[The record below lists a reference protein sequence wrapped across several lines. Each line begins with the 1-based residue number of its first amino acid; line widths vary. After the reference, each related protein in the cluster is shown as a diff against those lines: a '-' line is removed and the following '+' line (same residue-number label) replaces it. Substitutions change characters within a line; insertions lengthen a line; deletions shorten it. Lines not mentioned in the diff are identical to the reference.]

1 MSAFT
6 SKSLMRSL
14 PVYGGLGVGVIA
26 AIAFVAMP
34 AETLE
39 SLVWNSGVAAVLP
52 VAAPPLGVTARA
64 LLALGSGVLFAA
76 VAWAALYLLFGPGG
90 FLVKPVR
97 SDGVPVIRRA
107 DAHPDAPPRRPM
119 SSADLG
125 MPLMEVVMPAGPERP
140 IPADLNLPLAA
151 FDPAAL
157 LQVPMEPA
165 RPVAPLAVEPV
176 APAEQRVAIEPMPQP
191 EPQASAPEPAPEPD
205 HAPMAEPERVDM
217 AEPTTPARPVRP
229 APTSPPSIE
238 SLLRRLEQGAGR
250 RSHAS
255 AR

>member
-1 MSAFT
+1 MTAFNRQIP
-6 SKSLMRSL
+6 MRSL
-14 PVYGGLGVGVIA
+14 PLYGGITAGVLA
-26 AIAFVAMP
+26 AIIFVAMP
-34 AETLE
+34 AAMLE
-39 SLVWNSGVAAVLP
+39 SLVWNSGVAALLP

-76 VAWAALYLLFGPGG
+76 VTWAALYLLFGPGG

-97 SDGVPVIRRA
+97 SEGVPVIRRA

-125 MPLMEVVMPAGPERP
+125 MPLMEVVMPPAPERP
-140 IPADLNLPLAA
+140 IPADLDLPLAA

-165 RPVAPLAVEPV
+165 RPVAPLVVEPV
-176 APAEQRVAIEPMPQP
+176 AAPIAPAAPLVVEPMALPI
-191 EPQASAPEPAPEPD
+191 APV
-205 HAPMAEPERVDM
+205 AEPKPAYEQTDM
-217 AEPTTPARPVRP
+217 VEPTPAARPVRP
-229 APTSPPSIE
+229 APSSPPTIE

-250 RSHAS
+250 RSHAT

>member
-1 MSAFT
+1 
-6 SKSLMRSL
+6 MRSL

-34 AETLE
+34 ADTLE

-76 VAWAALYLLFGPGG
+76 VTWAALYLLFGPGG

-97 SDGVPVIRRA
+97 SEGVPVIRRA

-140 IPADLNLPLAA
+140 IPADLDLPLAA

-165 RPVAPLAVEPV
+165 RPVAPLVTPLV
-176 APAEQRVAIEPMPQP
+176 GPMPAPIVQP
-191 EPQASAPEPAPEPD
+191 EPVPEPTPALRRDPQP
-205 HAPMAEPERVDM
+205 AAEPERIEAV
-217 AEPTTPARPVRP
+217 EPTPATRPVRP
-229 APTSPPSIE
+229 APTGQPSIE

-250 RSHAS
+250 RSPAA

>member
-14 PVYGGLGVGVIA
+14 PLYGGLGAGVIA
-26 AIAFVAMP
+26 AIGFVAMP
-34 AETLE
+34 ATALE
-39 SLVWNSGVAAVLP
+39 SLVWNSGIAALLP
-52 VAAPPLGVTARA
+52 VAAPPLGATARA
-64 LLALGSGVLFAA
+64 LLALGSGILFAA
-76 VAWAALYLLFGPGG
+76 VTWAALYLLFGPGG

-97 SDGVPVIRRA
+97 SEGVPVIRRA

-140 IPADLNLPLAA
+140 IPADLDLPLAA

-157 LQVPMEPA
+157 LPVPMEPA
-165 RPVAPLAVEPV
+165 RPVAPLIV
-176 APAEQRVAIEPMPQP
+176 ARAPDPAATVVP
-191 EPQASAPEPAPEPD
+191 ETAPEP
-205 HAPMAEPERVDM
+205 EPETV
-217 AEPTTPARPVRP
+217 EIVEP
-229 APTSPPSIE
+229 APVARAVRAAPAGPPSIE
-238 SLLRRLEQGAGR
+238 ALLRRLEQGAGR
-250 RSHAS
+250 RAHAG

>member
-14 PVYGGLGVGVIA
+14 PVLGGLGIGVIA
-26 AIAFVAMP
+26 AIGFVAMP
-34 AETLE
+34 ADALE
-39 SLVWNSGVAAVLP
+39 SLVWNSGVAALLP

-76 VAWAALYLLFGPGG
+76 VSWAALYLLFGPGG

-97 SDGVPVIRRA
+97 SEGVPVIRRA

-165 RPVAPLAVEPV
+165 RPVAPLA
-176 APAEQRVAIEPMPQP
+176 IEPLESLGRNTVWESQPLAEPDP
-191 EPQASAPEPAPEPD
+191 EPLPEAVHETEPEQVDMIEPAP
-205 HAPMAEPERVDM
+205 V
-217 AEPTTPARPVRP
+217 TRPVRP
-229 APTSPPSIE
+229 APSSPPSIE

>member
-14 PVYGGLGVGVIA
+14 PVYGGIGVGVAA
-26 AIAFVAMP
+26 AILFVAMP
-34 AETLE
+34 AAVLE
-39 SLVWNSGVAAVLP
+39 SLVWNSGVAALLP

-76 VAWAALYLLFGPGG
+76 VTWAALYLLFGPGG

-97 SDGVPVIRRA
+97 SEGVPVIRRA

-125 MPLMEVVMPAGPERP
+125 MPLMEVVMPPAPERP
-140 IPADLNLPLAA
+140 IPADLDLPLAA

-165 RPVAPLAVEPV
+165 RPVAPLVVEPV
-176 APAEQRVAIEPMPQP
+176 AAPIAPAAPLVVEPMPLP
-191 EPQASAPEPAPEPD
+191 IAPV
-205 HAPMAEPERVDM
+205 AEPKPAYEQTDM
-217 AEPTTPARPVRP
+217 VEPTPTARPVRP
-229 APTSPPSIE
+229 APSSPPTIE

-250 RSHAS
+250 RSHAT